1 MITSHNQE
9 VPEKLISLSNK
20 NNWKTSFNFVKLDI
34 HLIFSRHISRR
45 SHISYGTTRCNGVP
59 ALFSEYY
66 LLFITRF
73 VVLQRIKIKK
83 VPTVTSPS
91 YFTKTQVKVV
101 KESHWYDSNKSWQK
115 LFIQTSSVF
124 KISQLITLL
133 TEIIFEIVAPM
144 IIQLSHQKSK
154 TLRGRGGH
162 SSFSSMLFVIFFL
175 VSITFD
181 LTETKLIGVLC
192 SSDLWEGSES
202 ESALHLTYVIVQNC
216 GRAECLR

>member
-1 MITSHNQE
+1 
-9 VPEKLISLSNK
+9 
-20 NNWKTSFNFVKLDI
+20 
-34 HLIFSRHISRR
+34 
-45 SHISYGTTRCNGVP
+45 
-59 ALFSEYY
+59 
-66 LLFITRF
+66 
-73 VVLQRIKIKK
+73 
-83 VPTVTSPS
+83 
-91 YFTKTQVKVV
+91 
-101 KESHWYDSNKSWQK
+101 
-115 LFIQTSSVF
+115 
-124 KISQLITLL
+124 
-133 TEIIFEIVAPM
+133 M
-144 IIQLSHQKSK
+144 IIQLSHQKFK